1 MPNITQLDDSIYSK
15 STFVTDCGVP
25 SAFEEAME
33 CDSCTMCCECIL
45 ILLIDSHLLFYNTS
59 HQLHSQ
65 HTPGNAN
72 EDCYPQEKTRVEEWG
87 FNYGTFVAVLF
98 AGFVA
103 LCGVIVLSVY
113 LFSKRKQRGNAAT
126 RSTERRLEEDEKYAL
141 SRIGKDSVY
150 SYFVTQKRRGWIV
163 AFGTVAVQVALL
175 VFFII
180 ASEANLQDDN
190 TDIQFT
196 WKCPRDSD
204 ACDDKSDLT
213 DAGWVI
219 FSLLMVAHL
228 SKDMINGFQLIYHS
242 SKVRHPR
249 GARIRYFSSGVCLCC
264 ITLFAL
270 YVSCCEE
277 FCCMLSLFPLI
288 APESD

>member
-1 MPNITQLDDSIYSK
+1 MTVYTANQRLSQTAACPLPSMKQWSATAAQCAVSSSFIFCCSIHTY
-15 STFVTDCGVP
+15 
-25 SAFEEAME
+25 
-33 CDSCTMCCECIL
+33 I
-45 ILLIDSHLLFYNTS
+45 FYNTS
-59 HQLHSQ
+59 HQLYSH

-87 FNYGTFVAVLF
+87 FNYGTYAAVLF

-103 LCGVIVLSVY
+103 LCGAAVLSVY
-113 LFSKRKQRGNAAT
+113 LFSKRKHRGNAVT
-126 RSTERRLEEDEKYAL
+126 RSTERRREEDDKYAL

-150 SYFVTQKRRGWIV
+150 SYFVTQKRRSWLV

-175 VFFII
+175 VFFVI

-196 WKCPRDSD
+196 WKCPRDSET
-204 ACDDKSDLT
+204 CDDKSDLT

-242 SKVRHPR
+242 SKVRHSA
-249 GARIRYFSSGVCLCC
+249 GSRIRYFSSGVCLCC

-270 YVSCCEE
+270 YVSLCNE
-277 FCCMLSLFPLI
+277 FCSMF
-288 APESD
+288 